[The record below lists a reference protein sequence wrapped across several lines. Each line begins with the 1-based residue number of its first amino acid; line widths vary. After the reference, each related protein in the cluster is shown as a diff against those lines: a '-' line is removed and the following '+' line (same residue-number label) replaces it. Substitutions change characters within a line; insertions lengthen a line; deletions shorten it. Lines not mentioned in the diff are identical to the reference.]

1 VYRLYALG
9 ACAHEGQSNRSAE
22 PELALYMICTATNAF
37 PHSTTVSTTAVFA
50 VITHYFLCGVTVTQ
64 ASPPAIAPPEV
75 ITTDAYS
82 MLVAPELNAN
92 CAIPLAGAGF
102 NVAIKTVEAVLS
114 YTKVLACSTRCSF
127 TVTSRHSV
135 CTLLHYNFALK
146 WPTIR
151 TKWPMIR

>member
-1 VYRLYALG
+1 
-9 ACAHEGQSNRSAE
+9 
-22 PELALYMICTATNAF
+22 
-37 PHSTTVSTTAVFA
+37 

-92 CAIPLAGAGF
+92 CAVPLAGAGF

-114 YTKVLACSTRCSF
+114 YNQVLIQHATLCYNAKHNVCVVLRCELQQSG
-127 TVTSRHSV
+127 
-135 CTLLHYNFALK
+135 A
-146 WPTIR
+146 
-151 TKWPMIR
+151 